1 MSHVN
6 PICCALTI
14 MFVIFC
20 IMCVTRILFPHGDDH
35 DIICVGYPNDIILY
49 HSRSNQKKGWYLM
62 YSMNYTLPF
71 NPELCLNYQNIKYK
85 TKKYKLEQEA
95 LNKSISLEHEMMIN
109 MYPTETRDLL
119 NLICFILFIILFF
132 GMMISCSNGRY
143 HIERQRLLTWELK

>member
-1 MSHVN
+1 MYMSHVN

-49 HSRSNQKKGWYLM
+49 HSHSNQKKGWYLM
-62 YSMNYTLPF
+62 YSMNYTLPL

-95 LNKSISLEHEMMIN
+95 L
-109 MYPTETRDLL
+109 
-119 NLICFILFIILFF
+119 IIFFF

-143 HIERQRLLTWELK
+143 HIERQRLLT